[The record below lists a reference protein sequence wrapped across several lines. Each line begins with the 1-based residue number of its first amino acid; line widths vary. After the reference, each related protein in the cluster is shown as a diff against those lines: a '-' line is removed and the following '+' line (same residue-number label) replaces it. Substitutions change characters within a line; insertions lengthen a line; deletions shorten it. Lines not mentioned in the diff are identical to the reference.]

1 MNRSASPFASGH
13 KGVILRWWNPKSL
26 LNVWNSFPLKGGPL
40 SVFTTS
46 GIPWREKIMSRCGIT
61 VLAEVDEM
69 TSTSG
74 NLLYSSM
81 TTRRY
86 SLEGKGPAR
95 STATSI
101 HGPEG
106 RVVMESGSRWAGLG
120 THAKHGM
127 HDLTACSTFLSIPG
141 NQTFS
146 LISCFVFT
154 IPWWEACAIS
164 MTFLRRESG
173 MINLWSRR
181 ITPQDT
187 ESSSLN
193 LT

>member
-13 KGVILRWWNPKSL
+13 RGVILRWWNPKSL
-26 LNVWNSFPLKGGPL
+26 LNVWNSFPLKGRPL
-40 SVFTTS
+40 LVFTTS
-46 GIPWREKIMSRCGIT
+46 GIPWQEKIMSRCGIT

-86 SLEGKGPAR
+86 SPNGKGPAR

-106 RVVMESGSRWAGLG
+106 RVIMESGTRQ
-120 THAKHGM
+120 TRN
-127 HDLTACSTFLSIPG
+127 ACFDRLFNFLVDPRKPDFLSVMVWSG
-141 NQTFS
+141 
-146 LISCFVFT
+146 
-154 IPWWEACAIS
+154 
-164 MTFLRRESG
+164 RRTGHRQQS
-173 MINLWSRR
+173 
-181 ITPQDT
+181 Q
-187 ESSSLN
+187 
-193 LT
+193 